1 MALFSGFATEGPSRR
16 RPFAFDFSPVLLAI
30 QTRIDDNRRH
40 SVRYKVSRV
49 CHAIVYLP
57 AVWEWKK
64 EPFVFFFPPFSFSP
78 TYFLSLPSSLFFPS
92 FSLVFSFLLLFF
104 LFFYKISR
112 RKRTRTTRRL
122 ESEGTAPRF
131 TRMFFITHRVH
142 GTMWPRQLNTCS
154 RASARQYPHKRERAC
169 TDVRAHLTMNARH
182 TPEARPRATHNLAR
196 HNAARNCAHQ
206 PKSFVSS
213 INPTHK
219 SKRLSSL
226 F

>member
-1 MALFSGFATEGPSRR
+1 MASQPKAPLDDVRSHSTFRRCSLQFKRGSTIIGGIPFDIKCLAFVTLSSTFQLSGNGRKSHSFFSS
-16 RPFAFDFSPVLLAI
+16 LL
-30 QTRIDDNRRH
+30 
-40 SVRYKVSRV
+40 
-49 CHAIVYLP
+49 
-57 AVWEWKK
+57 
-64 EPFVFFFPPFSFSP
+64 SP

-104 LFFYKISR
+104 LFFYKTSR

>member
-30 QTRIDDNRRH
+30 QTTIIGGIPFDIKCLAFVTLSSTFQLSGNGRKSH
-40 SVRYKVSRV
+40 S
-49 CHAIVYLP
+49 
-57 AVWEWKK
+57 
-64 EPFVFFFPPFSFSP
+64 FFSSLLSP

-104 LFFYKISR
+104 LFFYKTSR

>member
-30 QTRIDDNRRH
+30 QTTIIGGIPFDIKCLAFVTLSSTFQLSGNGRKSH
-40 SVRYKVSRV
+40 S
-49 CHAIVYLP
+49 
-57 AVWEWKK
+57 
-64 EPFVFFFPPFSFSP
+64 FFSSLLSP

-104 LFFYKISR
+104 LFFYKTSR

-213 INPTHK
+213 INPMHK

>member
-1 MALFSGFATEGPSRR
+1 MA
-16 RPFAFDFSPVLLAI
+16 
-30 QTRIDDNRRH
+30 
-40 SVRYKVSRV
+40 
-49 CHAIVYLP
+49 
-57 AVWEWKK
+57 
-64 EPFVFFFPPFSFSP
+64 
-78 TYFLSLPSSLFFPS
+78 SLPKAPLDDVRSHSTFRRCSLQFKRGSTIIGGIPFDIKCLAFVTLSSTFQLSGNGRKSHSFFSSLLSP
-92 FSLVFSFLLLFF
+92 FLLLISFLSPPLSFF
-104 LFFYKISR
+104 PLSLSSFLSSSSSFFFFFYKTSR

-213 INPTHK
+213 INPMHK

>member
-1 MALFSGFATEGPSRR
+1 MASLPKAPLDDVRSHSTFRRCSLQFKRGSTIIGGIPFDIKCLAFVTLSSTFQLSGNGRKSHSFFSS
-16 RPFAFDFSPVLLAI
+16 LL
-30 QTRIDDNRRH
+30 
-40 SVRYKVSRV
+40 
-49 CHAIVYLP
+49 
-57 AVWEWKK
+57 
-64 EPFVFFFPPFSFSP
+64 SP

-104 LFFYKISR
+104 LFFYKTSR

-196 HNAARNCAHQ
+196 HNAARNCALQ

>member
-1 MALFSGFATEGPSRR
+1 MRDRGRGFFNSGLIQWLRYR
-16 RPFAFDFSPVLLAI
+16 RPLSTTSVRIRLFAGAPCNSN
-30 QTRIDDNRRH
+30 DDNRRH

-104 LFFYKISR
+104 LFFYKTSR

-182 TPEARPRATHNLAR
+182 TPEAHALLIT
-196 HNAARNCAHQ
+196 
-206 PKSFVSS
+206 
-213 INPTHK
+213 
-219 SKRLSSL
+219 
-226 F
+226 

>member
-78 TYFLSLPSSLFFPS
+78 TYFLSLPSSLFFPLS
-92 FSLVFSFLLLFF
+92 LSSFLSSSSFFFFFIKHHVAKERGLRGGSSRRGQRHVLRECFSL
-104 LFFYKISR
+104 
-112 RKRTRTTRRL
+112 
-122 ESEGTAPRF
+122 
-131 TRMFFITHRVH
+131 
-142 GTMWPRQLNTCS
+142 
-154 RASARQYPHKRERAC
+154 
-169 TDVRAHLTMNARH
+169 H
-182 TPEARPRATHNLAR
+182 TVYTEQCGPDN
-196 HNAARNCAHQ
+196 
-206 PKSFVSS
+206 
-213 INPTHK
+213 
-219 SKRLSSL
+219 
-226 F
+226 

>member
-30 QTRIDDNRRH
+30 QTTIIGGIPFDIKCLAFVTLSSTFQLSGNGRKSH
-40 SVRYKVSRV
+40 S
-49 CHAIVYLP
+49 
-57 AVWEWKK
+57 
-64 EPFVFFFPPFSFSP
+64 FFSSLLSP

-104 LFFYKISR
+104 LFFYKTSR

-182 TPEARPRATHNLAR
+182 TPEAHALLIT
-196 HNAARNCAHQ
+196 
-206 PKSFVSS
+206 
-213 INPTHK
+213 
-219 SKRLSSL
+219 
-226 F
+226 

>member
-1 MALFSGFATEGPSRR
+1 MASLPKAPLDDVRSHSTFRRCSLQFKRGSTIIGGIPFDIKCLAFVTLSSTFQLSGNGRKSHSFFSS
-16 RPFAFDFSPVLLAI
+16 LL
-30 QTRIDDNRRH
+30 
-40 SVRYKVSRV
+40 
-49 CHAIVYLP
+49 
-57 AVWEWKK
+57 
-64 EPFVFFFPPFSFSP
+64 SP
-78 TYFLSLPSSLFFPS
+78 TYFLSLPSSLFSS

-104 LFFYKISR
+104 LSFFYKTSR

>member
-1 MALFSGFATEGPSRR
+1 MASLPKAPLDDVRSHSTFRRCSLQFKRGSTIIGGIPFDIKCLAFVTLSSTFQLSGNGRKSHSFFSS
-16 RPFAFDFSPVLLAI
+16 LL
-30 QTRIDDNRRH
+30 
-40 SVRYKVSRV
+40 
-49 CHAIVYLP
+49 
-57 AVWEWKK
+57 
-64 EPFVFFFPPFSFSP
+64 SP

-104 LFFYKISR
+104 LFFYKTSR

-182 TPEARPRATHNLAR
+182 TPEAHALLIT
-196 HNAARNCAHQ
+196 
-206 PKSFVSS
+206 
-213 INPTHK
+213 
-219 SKRLSSL
+219 
-226 F
+226 

>member
-1 MALFSGFATEGPSRR
+1 MEERAIRFFLPSFLLFSYLFP
-16 RPFAFDFSPVLLAI
+16 FSPL
-30 QTRIDDNRRH
+30 
-40 SVRYKVSRV
+40 
-49 CHAIVYLP
+49 
-57 AVWEWKK
+57 
-64 EPFVFFFPPFSFSP
+64 
-78 TYFLSLPSSLFFPS
+78 LSLFSS

-104 LFFYKISR
+104 LFFYKTSR

>member
-1 MALFSGFATEGPSRR
+1 MASLPKAPLDDVRSHSTFRRCSLQFKRGSTIIGGIPFDIKCLAFVTLSSTFQLSGNGRKSHSFFSS
-16 RPFAFDFSPVLLAI
+16 LL
-30 QTRIDDNRRH
+30 
-40 SVRYKVSRV
+40 
-49 CHAIVYLP
+49 
-57 AVWEWKK
+57 
-64 EPFVFFFPPFSFSP
+64 SP

-104 LFFYKISR
+104 LFFYKTSR